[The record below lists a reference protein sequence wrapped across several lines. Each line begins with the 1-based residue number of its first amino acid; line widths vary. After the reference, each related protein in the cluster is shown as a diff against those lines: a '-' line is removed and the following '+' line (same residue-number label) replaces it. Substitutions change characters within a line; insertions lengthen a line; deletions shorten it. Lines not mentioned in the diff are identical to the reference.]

1 MVRVTVIA
9 EKGKMKMTIEE
20 ADTIACAVI
29 AVATIVVYA
38 LFDIFRRK

>member
-1 MVRVTVIA
+1 MTV
-9 EKGKMKMTIEE
+9 EE

-38 LFDIFRRK
+38 LFDIFRKRK